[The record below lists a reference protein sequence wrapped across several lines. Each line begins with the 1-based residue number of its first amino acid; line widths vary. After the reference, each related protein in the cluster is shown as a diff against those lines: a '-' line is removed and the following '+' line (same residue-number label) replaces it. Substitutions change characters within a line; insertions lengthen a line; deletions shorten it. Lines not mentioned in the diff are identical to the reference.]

1 MELPA
6 LLPYRVRISRR
17 ARQPSVAVCLH
28 EGIVVTVPLN
38 YDQRRIP
45 ALLRQWQP
53 WLEKQ
58 IRKADAARCSLPP
71 ELLAPLPD
79 RIVLPAIDQCWRL
92 SYRGRGQSHQ
102 VRLREHNETLQLSA
116 DAHGDTEACRA
127 ALRRWLARKARAS
140 FAPQL
145 AALAA
150 RHGLHYARLSIR
162 GQRSR
167 WGSYSSTGTLSLN
180 YLLLFLEPELVR
192 CVMLHELCHSRYM
205 SHGPRFQALLRRL
218 EPDCVALDARINTAW
233 QRVPRWAWRT

>member
-6 LLPYRVRISRR
+6 LLPYRVRVSGR
-17 ARQPSVAVCLH
+17 ARRPSVAVCVH
-28 EGIVVTVPLN
+28 EGVVVTVPKS
-38 YDQRRIP
+38 YDQRRLP
-45 ALLRQWQP
+45 ALLREWGP
-53 WLEKQ
+53 WLERQ
-58 IRKADAARCSLPP
+58 IRRADEARRRLPADVF
-71 ELLAPLPD
+71 APLP
-79 RIVLPAIDQCWRL
+79 VSVSLPAI
-92 SYRGRGQSHQ
+92 GRRWQ
-102 VRLREHNETLQLSA
+102 VVYGGGRQAVPVALREHRDTLRLTGSERSDA
-116 DAHGDTEACRA
+116 DACRS

-150 RHGLHYARLSIR
+150 EHGLRYTRLSIR

-205 SHGPRFQALLRRL
+205 SHGPRFHALLRRL
-218 EPDCVALDARINTAW
+218 EPDCAALDERINAAW
-233 QRVPRWAWRT
+233 QRVPRWAWRP